1 MAGWNMLPLPA
12 YNPGGGID
20 YSVPM
25 NALAQVNQSAQF
37 NQQNA
42 LAKQQMGMQQERLGF
57 ERERLGMEK
66 QQFDQKQQMA
76 TVQRFAGLAQGIDQ
90 ITDPAQ
96 RTAAWQHLLRQHPNA
111 AQLPE
116 MYRDPVKGPKMLIQ
130 EAQGFVDPLDR
141 QAKQA
146 GLGLTRAQTAKAYA
160 EAKKAGE
167 KSEFDAALAR
177 LIGGLGPQGAPSP
190 APQGGIQPQSFG
202 GSGPQ
207 GGAPVIGQ
215 QAAMPQ
221 GNPPAGD
228 PNLILAQTPQQAP
241 QGAPDLSPG
250 QDMVDTPFGRMTRQK
265 AQQMGMALAIG
276 GKGDAGKMMGEF
288 AQQGMPG
295 KEARN
300 EIEKKLFAATEQR
313 SRLQGIRTKFKP
325 DWQTVDE
332 QLKQYGIS
340 WLDSIGPLRN
350 KIPPE
355 MRARHAEYTQ
365 YRQEAFTNM
374 NQYIKDMT
382 GAAMAIQEADRLRKG
397 IPDPERDGPTA
408 FESKMDNLMAQT
420 DLAHARMNYL
430 LRKGFQGKPWE
441 SGVSLER
448 MQNIINERGAQIEK
462 IMRQQN
468 PQAPP
473 QAIQRETFRL
483 VKQEF
488 GI

>member
-1 MAGWNMLPLPA
+1 MAGFPLINLPSYQATNSLNFQPISDA
-12 YNPGGGID
+12 IESINQ
-20 YSVPM
+20 
-25 NALAQVNQSAQF
+25 NALAQRQMGLQE
-37 NQQNA
+37 QRNA
-42 LAKQQMGMQQERLGF
+42 LMVKQDDRDAQMHGVKLSAMQREQGMAEARQAAGRIQYIQSLPPEQQ
-57 ERERLGMEK
+57 
-66 QQFDQKQQMA
+66 A
-76 TVQRFAGLAQGIDQ
+76 
-90 ITDPAQ
+90 
-96 RTAAWQHLLRQHPNA
+96 AAWQQTLQMPGFKDLPPDQRDFSRA
-111 AQLPE
+111 AP
-116 MYRDPVKGPKMLIQ
+116 LILSKAA
-130 EAQGFVDPLDR
+130 EYMDPLTKQKT
-141 QAKQA
+141 QAEI
-146 GLGLTRAQTAKAYA
+146 GLMGS
-160 EAKKAGE
+160 
-167 KSEFDAALAR
+167 KSALAR
-177 LIGGLGPQGAPSP
+177 AQAAAAGQKSSLDEALGGMIRGMAPQSAPAP

-202 GSGPQ
+202 GSAPQSGVMPVAGPQ
-207 GGAPVIGQ
+207 
-215 QAAMPQ
+215 AAAGPPQ
-221 GNPPAGD
+221 GD
-228 PNLILAQTPQQAP
+228 PNLILAQTAQPAP

-265 AQQMGMALAIG
+265 AQQLGMAMALG

-300 EIEKKLFAATEQR
+300 EIEKRLFAATEQKA
-313 SRLQGIRTKFKP
+313 RLSAIRQTFKP
-325 DWQTVDE
+325 EWQTLDE

-340 WLDSIGPLRN
+340 WIDSIGPLRDR
-350 KIPPE
+350 IPPE
-355 MRARHAEYTQ
+355 QRQRHAEYTR
-365 YRQEAFTNM
+365 YRQEAFMNM

-382 GAAMAIQEADRLRKG
+382 GAAMSEMEANRLRKG

-408 FESKMDNLMAQT
+408 FQTKMEQSSAQA
-420 DLAHARMNYL
+420 DLAMARHTYL
-430 LRKGFQGKPWE
+430 LRKGFQGNPWE